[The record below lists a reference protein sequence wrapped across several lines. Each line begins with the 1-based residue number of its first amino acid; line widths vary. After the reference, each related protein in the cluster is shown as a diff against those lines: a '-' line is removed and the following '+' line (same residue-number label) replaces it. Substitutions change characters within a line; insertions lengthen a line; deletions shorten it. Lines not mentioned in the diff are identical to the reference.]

1 MALPKNY
8 SYLLEADA
16 PKIIKEAVALFGTR
30 EIVGLKHNQ
39 TILAW
44 ADAIG
49 IGQLVND
56 DEQAWCGLFCGY
68 VATRAQKHVPMQSW
82 DILRALKWVDFGK
95 KVPPDQAALGDILIF
110 KRDGGGHV
118 GLYVG
123 EDAQYYYVLGGNQ
136 GNEVSITKIAKPR
149 LYAVR
154 RPLYINQPASVK
166 KIFLQPNGTPVSVN
180 EA

>member
-68 VATRAQKHVPMQSW
+68 VATRAQK
-82 DILRALKWVDFGK
+82 
-95 KVPPDQAALGDILIF
+95 GDILIF